1 MPRAT
6 AHRSGPTAFH
16 ARNFSTSAER
26 LVVCVPYKARNTQYA
41 TRFSRRDGASSFNQG
56 LLRVVPVLAMRAAK
70 LLTLAQSSLQ
80 LDMQQLIDVR
90 NDPASCADGPHICT
104 AARSEYVQSCSSCSV
119 CRNEY
124 LYPFVARH
132 SW

>member
-6 AHRSGPTAFH
+6 AHRTGPTAFH
-16 ARNFSTSAER
+16 RWTFRHVSRAPCGLRSIQGSQ
-26 LVVCVPYKARNTQYA
+26 PQYA

-56 LLRVVPVLAMRAAK
+56 LLHVVPVLAMRAAK

-80 LDMQQLIDVR
+80 LDMQQLIGVR

-104 AARSEYVQSCSSCSV
+104 AARSEYVQSCSPCSV